1 MIPARPT
8 FSPSSAIIDF
18 DFSAFL
24 PLANHNWR
32 NISALLMIYTTD
44 RNIDTVLSLNRAS
57 LHSRVQ
63 KPFISNIAMHTH
75 LLTEIISDEYH
86 KYIQA

>member
-32 NISALLMIYTTD
+32 NISALLMIYT
-44 RNIDTVLSLNRAS
+44 RL
-57 LHSRVQ
+57 
-63 KPFISNIAMHTH
+63 P
-75 LLTEIISDEYH
+75 
-86 KYIQA
+86 